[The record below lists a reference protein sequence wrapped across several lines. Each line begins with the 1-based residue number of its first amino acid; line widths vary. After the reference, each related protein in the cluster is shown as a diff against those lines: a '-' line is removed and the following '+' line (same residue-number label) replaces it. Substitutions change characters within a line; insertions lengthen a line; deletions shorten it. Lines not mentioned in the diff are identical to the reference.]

1 MGLGGVGWGK
11 GLPGR
16 RKLWCLQLSLSLKAD
31 DSPGRNGMETLGW
44 DLRATKLGLRRRAAI
59 WPFGN
64 GCGGNVVGVA
74 KAES

>member
-1 MGLGGVGWGK
+1 MGEGTSWKKKALV
-11 GLPGR
+11 PPA
-16 RKLWCLQLSLSLKAD
+16 LSLSLKAD